1 LKQKIANY
9 FFRLSFYLSIIL
21 FVMLCGFGI
30 TTAVHSQSP
39 VSASPISASPASITL
54 APIEVSLAQSAAY
67 VSVSASESNTGTKT
81 PYNGTCTQTYSWS
94 VTGPSPGT
102 TSTATLACN
111 NDTVT
116 SSPQSPVSF
125 QDATGIDFTRS
136 GTYQVSVTVTDTLG
150 NSSTEQA
157 SIVVPETVALVTVNN
172 AYLNVGDSLSA
183 TVTDIF
189 GNTITDHP
197 VTWSM
202 TSKGNASVSTDGIL
216 MEAPLAG
223 EVDTVTATCEG
234 VTGLG
239 TLSYYGTLS
248 Y

>member
-1 LKQKIANY
+1 LKQKIANH

-67 VSVSASESNTGTKT
+67 VSVIAPENNTGTTT

-94 VTGPSPGT
+94 VTGPSP
-102 TSTATLACN
+102 ATLACN
-111 NDTVT
+111 TDTVT
-116 SSPQSPVSF
+116 YSPQSPVSF
-125 QDATGIDFTRS
+125 QDATGIDFTCS

-157 SIVVPETVALVTVNN
+157 SIVVPETVGLVTVNK
-172 AYLNVGDSLSA
+172 AYLNVGDPLSA